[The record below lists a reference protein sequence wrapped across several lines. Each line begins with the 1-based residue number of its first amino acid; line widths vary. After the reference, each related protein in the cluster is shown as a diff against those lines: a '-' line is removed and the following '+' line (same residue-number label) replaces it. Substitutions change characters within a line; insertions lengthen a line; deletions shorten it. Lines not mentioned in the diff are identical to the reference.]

1 MPVYSLDGLVPVVH
15 PSAFVHPQAVLL
27 GDVIIGAHCYVGP
40 GASLRGDFG
49 RIIMSAGAN
58 VQDCCVLHS
67 FPDKDAL
74 LEEEA
79 HIGHAAVLHGC
90 TIRRGALIGI
100 GAILMDGAIVEEEA
114 FVGAAS
120 FVREAELAVDA
131 PPFDLELGRLGR
143 DAGRPEHQGVH
154 LTAAELRLLPLL
166 ATHLSFPEIAG
177 EMFLSRHTVKSQ
189 AISIYRKL
197 GASSRSQ
204 AITLSRE
211 LGLQPII
218 LSTGMATLDQTL
230 IEAAR
235 IDGAG
240 FFTGVLLR
248 DQDVDCRDHQQREQ
262 RAREPPADDRRFQ
275 KFAKSFHN
283 NWAYAERAAAM
294 LCSTH

>member
-120 FVREAELAVDA
+120 FVRAGFVVPRRTLVMGVPARIVRELKPEELQWKAAGTREYQELAVRCRNTLRECQPLAAVEVD
-131 PPFDLELGRLGR
+131 
-143 DAGRPEHQGVH
+143 RP
-154 LTAAELRLLPLL
+154 R
-166 ATHLSFPEIAG
+166 F
-177 EMFLSRHTVKSQ
+177 
-189 AISIYRKL
+189 
-197 GASSRSQ
+197 GAS
-204 AITLSRE
+204 AAVPLHTL
-211 LGLQPII
+211 
-218 LSTGMATLDQTL
+218 
-230 IEAAR
+230 
-235 IDGAG
+235 
-240 FFTGVLLR
+240 
-248 DQDVDCRDHQQREQ
+248 
-262 RAREPPADDRRFQ
+262 
-275 KFAKSFHN
+275 
-283 NWAYAERAAAM
+283 ERK
-294 LCSTH
+294 